1 MQSPL
6 LNVENLLDDRF
17 DAIVFVNDSITEV
30 DERHSAIKECL
41 VSFSKVNPKIAE
53 ELTIVP
59 FPKHP
64 SGRLI
69 FSPTGSLNTDLADVR
84 NVYDASCEAIKRAI
98 ACGMQKFLCYVLARC
113 KLHPL
118 VSRWM
123 ERRNI
128 LLNVLLGA
136 YHAAYTP
143 LEVREMLPEKY
154 PKVTHIGLVNG
165 DDTLFKVAF
174 AIEEGRWI
182 ARDIG
187 GSDPERMA
195 APAVVQYLQSV
206 LSGAEGITMQV
217 EKVDGKKYPLMAAV
231 NRAASVV
238 SRHDGRVVHLNYV
251 PPNSAAIDT
260 TLYLIGK
267 GITYDTG
274 GADVK
279 AGGVMAGMHRDKC
292 GAAAIAGFFMTL
304 SRLQPPALSVSAS
317 LAFVRN
323 SIGPDSYVS
332 DEIIVSRAG
341 KRVRIG
347 NTDAEG
353 RMVMADLLCE
363 AKEKAV
369 KATNPFLFTI
379 ATLTGHVVRAYKHFT
394 AVMDNGPARLKCVSQ
409 ELQSAGDLLSDLAEI
424 STVRKEDY
432 EFNKG
437 RTEYEDILQ
446 CNNLPSSATA
456 RGHQVPAAFLVMASG
471 LDKHGMDSPKP
482 LPYTHVDVAGS
493 AAEIHVLP
501 TAAPLMMFASRYILP
516 RVGFL

>member
-98 ACGMQKFLCYVLARC
+98 ALGCKAPLLCVG
-113 KLHPL
+113 PL
-118 VSRWM
+118 QTASVGFRWM

-165 DDTLFKVAF
+165 DDTLFKVAS

>member
-1 MQSPL
+1 MHNQSFTCIDRDCHCAVPAARNPQFDDHVVFRKMQSPL

-17 DAIVFVNDSITEV
+17 DVIVFVNDSITDVGE
-30 DERHSAIKECL
+30 HQSSIKECL
-41 VSFSKVNPKIAE
+41 VSFSKVNPKVAE
-53 ELTIVP
+53 ELTVVP
-59 FPKHP
+59 FPEHS
-64 SGRLI
+64 SGRL
-69 FSPTGSLNTDLADVR
+69 
-84 NVYDASCEAIKRAI
+84 
-98 ACGMQKFLCYVLARC
+98 
-113 KLHPL
+113 
-118 VSRWM
+118 
-123 ERRNI
+123 
-128 LLNVLLGA
+128 
-136 YHAAYTP
+136 P

-165 DDTLFKVAF
+165 DDTLLKVAS

-206 LSGAEGITMQV
+206 LSGAEGITMHV

-251 PPNSAAIDT
+251 PPDSTTIDT

-363 AKEKAV
+363 AKEKAL
-369 KATNPFLFTI
+369 KAKNPFLFTI

-471 LDKHGMDSPKP
+471 LDKHGMDSLKP

>member
-1 MQSPL
+1 MNPDYLRGTWMAIALGCKAPL
-6 LNVENLLDDRF
+6 LCVGPLQ
-17 DAIVFVNDSITEV
+17 T
-30 DERHSAIKECL
+30 
-41 VSFSKVNPKIAE
+41 
-53 ELTIVP
+53 
-59 FPKHP
+59 
-64 SGRLI
+64 
-69 FSPTGSLNTDLADVR
+69 
-84 NVYDASCEAIKRAI
+84 ASV
-98 ACGMQKFLCYVLARC
+98 GF
-113 KLHPL
+113 
-118 VSRWM
+118 RWM
-123 ERRNI
+123 ERKNI

-165 DDTLFKVAF
+165 DDTLLKVAS

-206 LSGAEGITMQV
+206 LSGAEGITMHV

-251 PPNSAAIDT
+251 PPDSTTIDT

-363 AKEKAV
+363 AKEK
-369 KATNPFLFTI
+369 
-379 ATLTGHVVRAYKHFT
+379 
-394 AVMDNGPARLKCVSQ
+394 
-409 ELQSAGDLLSDLAEI
+409 I

-471 LDKHGMDSPKP
+471 LDKHGMDSLKP